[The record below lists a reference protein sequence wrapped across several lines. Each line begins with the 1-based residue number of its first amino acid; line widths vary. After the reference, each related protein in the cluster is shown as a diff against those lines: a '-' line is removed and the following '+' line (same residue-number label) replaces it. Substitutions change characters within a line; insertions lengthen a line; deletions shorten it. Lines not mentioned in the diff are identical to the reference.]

1 MSDPDVLA
9 RAGFRAQPLWRFIIA
24 GWLFV
29 AVLAGA
35 AGMEVWRSR
44 ARALEVGDRE
54 LALLATAAA
63 EHVAGAMQVGQQ
75 ILVLLE
81 STHVLATKDA
91 NSAAMALLQRQMAD
105 APQLEALLL
114 YDALGRLVASSWAE
128 GTASGHDDAS
138 ISELPSH
145 VIHGANGSFAILLH
159 GRPALAMGRVLHAED
174 GQMLGTGVAVL
185 DTLEFDRS
193 FHAMAGATGATPAI
207 VDAGGATIAAEDEGH
222 AAPASEIMRSALH
235 AVERGPLQVRVT
247 RSEEA
252 MLASWRQAAT
262 DLLLRTAL
270 LSVLA
275 VLLMT
280 GAVAWLRRL
289 EAVNRS
295 MRASELRWRT
305 VFENAPVGILVLH
318 AHGRYLMA
326 NPAFRNMVGYSNQE
340 LAERRAF
347 DITHPDD
354 RLLTQ
359 EHIDLLVRGD
369 RDKVRFQ
376 KRYVDRSGKIVWTD
390 MSVARV
396 FARHQPS
403 EAGSEDLIIA
413 TVEDITQRLADE
425 QERRRLESQLRQSQ
439 KLEALGTFAG
449 GVAHD
454 FNNIL
459 GAILGFGERSLA
471 AVEENRPA
479 RQYIEQVMRAGERA
493 RLLVERI
500 LTFSRSGLTAQLPV
514 DVRAVVEE
522 TAELLKATLPT
533 NVTLIL
539 RITQQEA
546 YVLGDATHLHQVVMN
561 LCSNAVHAI
570 PQGGTLGLEVE
581 RIALT
586 ELRAF
591 SHGALDAGNYVRLG
605 VADDGVGIAPDV
617 LERMFNPFFTTRR
630 PGEGTGLGLS
640 LVDGIVREHGGAVHV
655 ASKLGQGSRF
665 DLYLP
670 VTDARPVPSQGS
682 VASLPHGSGQVI
694 LLVDDEEA
702 LLRLGEEVLA
712 ELGYEPVGFS
722 SSDAAWEALQ
732 AAPERFDA
740 VISDHTMPGL
750 TGLEL
755 AARIAGT
762 HPGLPFILC
771 SGFSTPALER
781 EAAAIGVKAVLRKPV
796 RTADLA
802 TALAQALL

>member
-1 MSDPDVLA
+1 MHP
-9 RAGFRAQPLWRFIIA
+9 
-24 GWLFV
+24 
-29 AVLAGA
+29 
-35 AGMEVWRSR
+35 
-44 ARALEVGDRE
+44 VG
-54 LALLATAAA
+54 
-63 EHVAGAMQVGQQ
+63 
-75 ILVLLE
+75 
-81 STHVLATKDA
+81 
-91 NSAAMALLQRQMAD
+91 
-105 APQLEALLL
+105 
-114 YDALGRLVASSWAE
+114 
-128 GTASGHDDAS
+128 
-138 ISELPSH
+138 
-145 VIHGANGSFAILLH
+145 HGG
-159 GRPALAMGRVLHAED
+159 
-174 GQMLGTGVAVL
+174 
-185 DTLEFDRS
+185 
-193 FHAMAGATGATPAI
+193 
-207 VDAGGATIAAEDEGH
+207 
-222 AAPASEIMRSALH
+222 
-235 AVERGPLQVRVT
+235 LQVRVA
-247 RSEEA
+247 RSEQSV
-252 MLASWRQAAT
+252 LASWRQAAA
-262 DLLLRTAL
+262 DLLLRTAV
-270 LSVLA
+270 LSALA

-280 GAVAWLRRL
+280 GSVAWLRRL
-289 EAVNRS
+289 EAANRS
-295 MRASELRWRT
+295 MRASELRWRA

-326 NPAFRNMVGYSNQE
+326 NPAFQKMVGYSNQE
-340 LAERRAF
+340 LAERRAL

-359 EHIDLLVRGD
+359 EHIDQLVRGD

-376 KRYVDRSGKIVWTD
+376 KRYVDRSGKVVWTD

-403 EAGSEDLIIA
+403 EAGTEDLIIA

-425 QERRRLESQLRQSQ
+425 QEKRRLESQLRQSQ

-514 DVRAVVEE
+514 DVRAVAEE
-522 TAELLKATLPT
+522 TAELLKATLPA
-533 NVTLIL
+533 NVTLVL
-539 RITQQEA
+539 RMTDHET

-561 LCSNAVHAI
+561 LCSNAVHAM

-591 SHGALDAGNYVRLG
+591 SHGALAAGSYVRLG

-630 PGEGTGLGLS
+630 AGEGTGLGLS

-655 ASKLGQGSRF
+655 VSKLGHGSRF
-665 DLYLP
+665 DIYLP
-670 VTDARPVPSQGS
+670 VTDARPVPSPGS

-740 VISDHTMPGL
+740 VISDHTMPGM

-762 HPGLPFILC
+762 HPRLPVILC

-802 TALAQALL
+802 TALAQALP

>member
-44 ARALEVGDRE
+44 ARALDMGDRE

-63 EHVAGAMQVGQQ
+63 EHVAGAMQVGQR

-81 STHVLATKDA
+81 STHVLTTQDA
-91 NSAAMALLQRQMAD
+91 NRAAMALLQRQMAD
-105 APQLEALLL
+105 APQLETLLL
-114 YDALGRLVASSWAE
+114 YDASGHLVASSLAK
-128 GTASGHDDAS
+128 GAASGHDDAS
-138 ISELPSH
+138 ISELPSN
-145 VIHGANGSFAILLH
+145 VIHGANASFVILLH

-174 GQMLGTGVAVL
+174 GQVLGTGVAVL
-185 DTLEFDRS
+185 DTLEFDRA
-193 FHAMAGATGATPAI
+193 FHAMAGATGATLAI
-207 VDAGGATIAAEDEGH
+207 LDSGGATIAAEDGGH
-222 AAPASEIMRSALH
+222 AAPAAEKMRSALH

-247 RSEEA
+247 RSQEA
-252 MLASWRQAAT
+252 MLAAWRRTAT
-262 DLLLRTAL
+262 DVLLRTAL

-326 NPAFRNMVGYSNQE
+326 NPAFQNMVGYSNQE

-376 KRYVDRSGKIVWTD
+376 KRYVDRSGKVVWTD

-425 QERRRLESQLRQSQ
+425 QDRRRLESQLRQSQ

-459 GAILGFGERSLA
+459 GAILGFGERSLV
-471 AVEENRPA
+471 AVEQNRPA

-533 NVTLIL
+533 NVTLNL

-561 LCSNAVHAI
+561 LCSNAVHAM
-570 PQGGTLGLEVE
+570 PQGGTLELEVE

-630 PGEGTGLGLS
+630 AGEGTGLGLS

-655 ASKLGQGSRF
+655 ASKLGHGSRF
-665 DLYLP
+665 DIYLP
-670 VTDARPVPSQGS
+670 VTDVRPVPSQES

-722 SSDAAWEALQ
+722 SSEAAWEALQ

-750 TGLEL
+750 TGVEL
-755 AARIAGT
+755 AARIAGA
-762 HPGLPFILC
+762 HPRLPVILC

-802 TALAQALL
+802 TALAQALP

>member
-1 MSDPDVLA
+1 
-9 RAGFRAQPLWRFIIA
+9 
-24 GWLFV
+24 
-29 AVLAGA
+29 
-35 AGMEVWRSR
+35 
-44 ARALEVGDRE
+44 
-54 LALLATAAA
+54 
-63 EHVAGAMQVGQQ
+63 
-75 ILVLLE
+75 
-81 STHVLATKDA
+81 
-91 NSAAMALLQRQMAD
+91 
-105 APQLEALLL
+105 
-114 YDALGRLVASSWAE
+114 
-128 GTASGHDDAS
+128 
-138 ISELPSH
+138 
-145 VIHGANGSFAILLH
+145 
-159 GRPALAMGRVLHAED
+159 
-174 GQMLGTGVAVL
+174 
-185 DTLEFDRS
+185 
-193 FHAMAGATGATPAI
+193 
-207 VDAGGATIAAEDEGH
+207 
-222 AAPASEIMRSALH
+222 
-235 AVERGPLQVRVT
+235 
-247 RSEEA
+247 
-252 MLASWRQAAT
+252 
-262 DLLLRTAL
+262 
-270 LSVLA
+270 
-275 VLLMT
+275 
-280 GAVAWLRRL
+280 VAWLRRL

-326 NPAFRNMVGYSNQE
+326 NPAFQNMVGYSNQE

-376 KRYVDRSGKIVWTD
+376 KRYVDRSGKVVWTD

-459 GAILGFGERSLA
+459 AAILGFGERSLV

-561 LCSNAVHAI
+561 LCSNAVHAM

-581 RIALT
+581 RIALA

-591 SHGALDAGNYVRLG
+591 SHGVLDAGNYVRLG

-630 PGEGTGLGLS
+630 AGEGTGLGLS

-655 ASKLGQGSRF
+655 ASKLGHGSRF
-665 DLYLP
+665 DIYLP
-670 VTDARPVPSQGS
+670 VTDARPVPSQES

-722 SSDAAWEALQ
+722 SSEAAWEALQ

-755 AARIAGT
+755 AARIAGA
-762 HPGLPFILC
+762 HPRLPVILC

-802 TALAQALL
+802 TALAQALP

>member
-1 MSDPDVLA
+1 MHP
-9 RAGFRAQPLWRFIIA
+9 
-24 GWLFV
+24 
-29 AVLAGA
+29 
-35 AGMEVWRSR
+35 
-44 ARALEVGDRE
+44 VG
-54 LALLATAAA
+54 
-63 EHVAGAMQVGQQ
+63 
-75 ILVLLE
+75 
-81 STHVLATKDA
+81 
-91 NSAAMALLQRQMAD
+91 
-105 APQLEALLL
+105 
-114 YDALGRLVASSWAE
+114 
-128 GTASGHDDAS
+128 
-138 ISELPSH
+138 
-145 VIHGANGSFAILLH
+145 HGG
-159 GRPALAMGRVLHAED
+159 
-174 GQMLGTGVAVL
+174 
-185 DTLEFDRS
+185 
-193 FHAMAGATGATPAI
+193 
-207 VDAGGATIAAEDEGH
+207 
-222 AAPASEIMRSALH
+222 
-235 AVERGPLQVRVT
+235 LQVRVA
-247 RSEEA
+247 RSEQSV
-252 MLASWRQAAT
+252 LAAWRQTAA
-262 DLLLRTAL
+262 DLLLRAAL

-295 MRASELRWRT
+295 MRASELRWRA

-326 NPAFRNMVGYSNQE
+326 NPAFQKMVGYSNQE
-340 LAERRAF
+340 LAERRAL

-376 KRYVDRSGKIVWTD
+376 KRYVDRSGKVVWTD

-425 QERRRLESQLRQSQ
+425 QEKRRLESQLRQSQ

-522 TAELLKATLPT
+522 TAELLKATLPA
-533 NVTLIL
+533 NVTLVL
-539 RITQQEA
+539 RMTEHET

-561 LCSNAVHAI
+561 LCSNAVHAM

-591 SHGALDAGNYVRLG
+591 SHGALDAGSYVRLG

-630 PGEGTGLGLS
+630 AGEGTGLGLS
-640 LVDGIVREHGGAVHV
+640 LVDGIVGEHGGAVHV
-655 ASKLGQGSRF
+655 VSKLRHGSRF
-665 DLYLP
+665 DIYLP

-682 VASLPHGSGQVI
+682 VASLAHGSGQVI

-712 ELGYEPVGFS
+712 ELGYEPVGLS
-722 SSDAAWEALQ
+722 SSNAAWEALQ

-762 HPGLPFILC
+762 HPRLPVILC

-802 TALAQALL
+802 TALAQALT